1 MAWSFVMEL
10 EYVIHSC
17 SQTFVVQ
24 IIKYWL
30 TALRRYDPDFY
41 HHLLKL

>member
-30 TALRRYDPDFY
+30 TALRRSDPDFY
-41 HHLLKL
+41 HTLLKL